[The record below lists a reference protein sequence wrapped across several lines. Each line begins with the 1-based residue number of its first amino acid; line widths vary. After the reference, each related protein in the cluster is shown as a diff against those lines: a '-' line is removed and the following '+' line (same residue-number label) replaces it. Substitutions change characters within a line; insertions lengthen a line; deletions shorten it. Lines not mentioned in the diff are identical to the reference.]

1 MRPDRRSGIGPVSAY
16 KCEQAAISR
25 RTLYPVT
32 AFYTAAAAI
41 LLFLGLST
49 RHLLVMLPFFA
60 LGIVIFTLSEYM
72 SHRWVFHRHWKQ
84 SKKWYKKFGT
94 YLTHRYLDPT
104 HFGHHEKPF
113 DGTHINGRLK
123 DLLPIFFFLLPLS
136 LLFPLYTAPATFA
149 AIMLSYVSEEWIHHS
164 EHYYNFNNRYFR
176 HIKKYHLYHHS
187 SQGIDAGYGI
197 TSAFW
202 DVVFQTRFP
211 PNVRQRLFGRG
222 RYSRLSGPVDQCAG
236 LNNTQ
241 GLQ

>member
-1 MRPDRRSGIGPVSAY
+1 MHPERRSGILPVSAY
-16 KCEQAAISR
+16 KREQAGISR

-41 LLFLGLST
+41 LLTLGLRT
-49 RHLLVMLPFFA
+49 AHPYAALAFFIA
-60 LGIVIFTLSEYM
+60 GIPVFTLAEYS
-72 SHRWVFHRHWKQ
+72 SHRWVFHRHWPQ

-94 YLTHRYLDPT
+94 YLTHKYLDPT

-123 DLLPIFFFLLPLS
+123 DLLPVFFFLLPLS
-136 LLFPLYTAPATFA
+136 FLFPIYTMPLLFAGV
-149 AIMLSYVSEEWIHHS
+149 IQSYVAEEWIHHC

-187 SQGIDAGYGI
+187 SQGIGAGYGI
-197 TSAFW
+197 TNAFW

-211 PNVRQRLFGRG
+211 PKVRQRLFGRG
-222 RYSRLSGPVDQCAG
+222 RYSRLSRPVDQSAA
-236 LNNTQ
+236 LNHPR
-241 GLQ
+241 

>member
-1 MRPDRRSGIGPVSAY
+1 
-16 KCEQAAISR
+16 
-25 RTLYPVT
+25 
-32 AFYTAAAAI
+32 
-41 LLFLGLST
+41 
-49 RHLLVMLPFFA
+49 
-60 LGIVIFTLSEYM
+60 
-72 SHRWVFHRHWKQ
+72 
-84 SKKWYKKFGT
+84 
-94 YLTHRYLDPT
+94 
-104 HFGHHEKPF
+104 
-113 DGTHINGRLK
+113 LK

-136 LLFPLYTAPATFA
+136 LLFPIYTAPATFA
-149 AIMLSYVSEEWIHHS
+149 AIMLSYVSEEWIHHC

-202 DVVFQTRFP
+202 DVVFHTRFP

-222 RYSRLSGPVDQCAG
+222 RYSRLSGPDQSAA